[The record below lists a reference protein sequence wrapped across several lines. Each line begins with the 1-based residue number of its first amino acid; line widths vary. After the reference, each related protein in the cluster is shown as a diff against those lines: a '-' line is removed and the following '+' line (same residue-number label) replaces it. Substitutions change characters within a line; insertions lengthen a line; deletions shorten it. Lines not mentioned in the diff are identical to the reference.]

1 MDKLKK
7 IHFFKRNNDVSFD
20 KMVMKILLNIFNGG
34 KLLKNRKL
42 ILISIFLVSLLAIS
56 AVSANEDVD
65 NGLIDSDDS
74 ILQSA
79 EVSDS
84 AIGSDSILQS
94 AEVSDSAIESDSI
107 ELKDKD
113 NVFKSSDN
121 ASFELNDVYNI
132 ESADSE
138 LEDDYLEPKEKNV
151 LSMDENAWFYNK
163 ITWYEGDYDEVE
175 YVSIDFVDGLENPDF
190 ITIRLSSDGSPIPNV
205 DLALY
210 NDYDFKIVKLTT
222 DFNGTAIYN
231 IPFNIDEFS
240 LCVGF
245 WHDEGSIANYAN
257 VDGSTICSFNF
268 DTWYNDPTKRLNDFI
283 VTVTNR
289 ETYDD
294 AIGAQVVLTSDSD
307 QYVATVKNDGIAN
320 LSKVGYGTYE
330 IKVLL
335 KGYCIFSLLGDDS
348 IEYYKDHSSMG
359 LEIGG
364 NQVYE
369 MEVIDWEKETHLDL
383 YYDDSEKVED
393 DSVYEDN
400 VTENSSSDPSGGNGT
415 DDGTFTSLQR
425 KINRAAVNST
435 LFLKNDYFYNEG
447 FDIEGIRI
455 SKNLTIEGNGHTL
468 DALGKSRIFY
478 IDNTTVKLNNI
489 LFANGNADYGGAI
502 YNGSAV
508 NCLFINNTAQ
518 DGGAIYYGSALVCD
532 FINNSASRDGG
543 AIYSGGAVN
552 CSFVNNSAGI
562 SGAAIYDSLFAV
574 NSTFVGNTLASSNP
588 AGGSATTDVSV
599 VSFNPITSYIPS
611 PPSMT
616 GSIGWGGA
624 VLDFTRPVIY
634 TDYNETFY
642 LLTNFTLQQDGFNNY
657 GNVQLTG
664 RDLVFK
670 SLYPYSGN
678 YSMALI
684 ISGQIFTP
692 TYVLGEND
700 TYEAHFKLNGLSLG
714 LHMVYAYVD
723 FGYPEYYSYRIGGG
737 YMDRVAYD
745 RTAEII
751 FPILINKT
759 VEISSSNL
767 NKYYGGTGKYAV
779 TLTDGGNPIANA
791 NLNVSLAGKTYPL
804 KTNANGQAS
813 MDINLT
819 PGTYEAVCTY
829 DGVSQRSNI
838 IVRSTINLQNLTGIY
853 QKAKVNAT
861 FLNAA
866 GSPLANTKVSFRV
879 GSKTYSA
886 TTNTNGLATANVDLA
901 AGTYDVIAINPVNN
915 EQKTSKLT
923 ISKAKSSISLSSTSN
938 NDKVTLTASL
948 SPSTAS
954 GNVIFSLNN
963 KNYTAKISSGKASQ
977 TITGLN
983 EGNYTA
989 NAYYSGDSNLN
1000 SSSASTKVV
1009 VKIVI
1014 PTKIIYKNM
1023 TTGPVAKS
1031 DGRIGNYFCV
1041 KLVDGSNN
1049 ALTGLPIKIGFNG
1062 KIYDRTTDSNGE
1074 ARLQINLANA
1084 DIYTFAICYLGDDD
1098 HQASFEVAK
1107 IDVNK
1112 KYPKPNSANG
1122 NSNGVP
1128 AQETISNTKLKT
1140 YIQYSNM
1147 TTKSVLKSDG
1157 RVGDYFEVKLLDNN
1171 KKAMTNV
1178 PIKIGFN
1185 GKIYDRTTDSNGGA
1199 KLQINLLKPTTYT
1212 FAIAYLGD
1220 SKYQASFEVA
1230 KIVVKA
1236 QSPKLT
1242 APKKTF
1248 KANAKTKSVSATLI
1262 SERGK
1267 PMASQSLKFT
1277 INGKTYTAKT
1287 NSNGVATVNISLN
1300 KKGTY
1305 SCTVKFAGV
1314 TGANAKTTKT
1324 TIKIS

>member
-1 MDKLKK
+1 MED
-7 IHFFKRNNDVSFD
+7 N
-20 KMVMKILLNIFNGG
+20 
-34 KLLKNRKL
+34 LLKNRKL

-94 AEVSDSAIESDSI
+94 AEVSDSTIESDSI
-107 ELKDKD
+107 ELEDKG
-113 NVFKSSDN
+113 NVLKSSDN
-121 ASFELNDVYNI
+121 ASFELDDKNNI
-132 ESADSE
+132 GSADSE

-151 LSMDENAWFYNK
+151 LSMDENAWFYNY
-163 ITWYEGDYDEVE
+163 IVWYDGDDGDW
-175 YVSIDFVDGLENPDF
+175 VSLDFVDDLKNPEN
-190 ITIRLSSDGSPIPNV
+190 ITIRLNSYDTPFDGV
-205 DLALY
+205 DLAVI
-210 NDYDFKIVKLTT
+210 NDYDYSITKLTT
-222 DFNGTAIYN
+222 DDNGTVVYN
-231 IPFNIDEFS
+231 VPYEVDELSVF
-240 LCVGF
+240 VGF
-245 WHDEGSIANYAN
+245 WY
-257 VDGSTICSFNF
+257 DGDFVATYGNWESYTICAVNWG
-268 DTWYNDPTKRLNDFI
+268 TWYRDPSKR
-283 VTVTNR
+283 
-289 ETYDD
+289 TYDFYVSVSD
-294 AIGAQVVLTSDSD
+294 MDTYESPIGAQVVFTSDSN
-307 QYVATVKNDGIAN
+307 QYVGTIDENERAIIP
-320 LSKVGYGTYE
+320 KVSYGTYDV
-330 IKVLL
+330 KVIYD
-335 KGYCIFSLLGDDS
+335 GYCILNLSDSSAIEFYDDHHTDPDSLGDERIDYMYVDS
-348 IEYYKDHSSMG
+348 SG
-359 LEIGG
+359 V
-364 NQVYE
+364 VY
-369 MEVIDWEKETHLDL
+369 LDL
-383 YYDDSEKVED
+383 CYDGSLKVPDNSTYEPYGD
-393 DSVYEDN
+393 DN
-400 VTENSSSDPSGGNGT
+400 PSGGGSGNQSGGT
-415 DDGTFTSLQR
+415 VANGTFTSLQSLF
-425 KINRAAVNST
+425 NRAAANST
-435 LFLKNDYFYNEG
+435 ISLTRDYVYDDG
-447 FDIEGIRI
+447 FDIKGIVI
-455 SKNLTIEGNGHTL
+455 NKDLTINGNAHTL

-478 IDNTTVKLNNI
+478 VNNSTVKFNNI
-489 LFANGNADYGGAI
+489 LFANGNATLGGAI

-532 FINNSASRDGG
+532 FINNSASRNGG

-552 CSFVNNSAGI
+552 CSFINNSANLG
-562 SGAAIYDSLFAV
+562 GAAIYDSLFAV

-588 AGGSATTDVSV
+588 TGGSATTDVSV
-599 VSFNPITSYIPS
+599 VSFNPITTYIPS

-767 NKYYGGTGKYAV
+767 NKYYGGTGKYTV

-853 QKAKVNAT
+853 QNAKVNAT

-886 TTNTNGLATANVDLA
+886 TTNANGLATANVDLA

-954 GNVIFSLNN
+954 GNVTFNLNN

-1171 KKAMTNV
+1171 KKAMANV